1 MNEISSFNRFIKNP
15 KHWIKRF
22 FQKIVI
28 DARRYSSKDEYVPR
42 SEYESVGIDIC
53 RSSSKLDD
61 SELLISPKSGKRFI
75 NNVRLKLNV
84 IIKDESIDII
94 KDKYANNIPISPRA
108 HEMIVNIFDGHV
120 ELRREKMENEIR
132 SQITQSLDI
141 IKKETKILA
150 DKIK

>member
-1 MNEISSFNRFIKNP
+1 MNEISSFNRFLKNP
-15 KHWIKRF
+15 RHWVKRF

-28 DARRYSSKDEYVPR
+28 DARKYSSKDEYTPR

-75 NNVRLKLNV
+75 NNARLKLNV
-84 IIKDESIDII
+84 IIKDDSIDII
-94 KDKYANNIPISPRA
+94 KNEYANNIPISPRA
-108 HEMIVNIFDGHV
+108 HEMILNIFDGHV
-120 ELRREKMENEIR
+120 EMRREKMESEIR

-141 IKKETKILA
+141 IKKETKNLVN
-150 DKIK
+150 KIK